1 MDQDTQGN
9 KGIIGNLDQVHRV
22 RIVNVSDLS
31 GNSSNLDNGVA
42 IETLKVMNSGEKV
55 AAVVETGVLNANIEG
70 LGSSERVASQGTSDR
85 KRIEESMNEG
95 TVANTINMVNGAVLE
110 TVIVMN
116 SGATSSVDGEN
127 KDLGAKNEELGLR
140 GGMINEET
148 RHGLGDGEVL
158 NQVERGRGWYS
169 SNSRAVLETLIAI
182 GPEETAGINGGNQRL
197 ELRGNEMRLSKGTM
211 DESEKKVS
219 KVGKSSCVVD
229 MTSGGGGTGGGGG
242 GFKDNCD
249 GERVC
254 RICHLSSEGLLD
266 ATDATATA
274 TTNSMDLIQIGCGCK
289 DDLGNAHVYCAETWF
304 KLKGNRICE
313 ICGETAMNIKGVGE
327 NAFLERR
334 FIRSTG
340 FSSESSGGC
349 WRGQPFCNFLLA
361 CLVIA
366 FVLPWFFRVKMF

>member
-9 KGIIGNLDQVHRV
+9 KGIIGNLDQVNRG
-22 RIVNVSDLS
+22 RIENVSDSS
-31 GNSSNLDNGVA
+31 GISSNLDKGVA
-42 IETLKVMNSGEKV
+42 IETLKVINSEEKV

-70 LGSSERVASQGTSDR
+70 LGSGERVASQGTGDR
-85 KRIEESMNEG
+85 KKIEESMNEG
-95 TVANTINMVNGAVLE
+95 TVTNTINMVNGAVLE

-116 SGATSSVDGEN
+116 LGTTSSVNGEN
-127 KDLGAKNEELGLR
+127 KDSGTKNEELGLR

-148 RHGLGDGEVL
+148 RHGLGDGDISIQAEP
-158 NQVERGRGWYS
+158 GSWYS
-169 SNSRAVLETLIAI
+169 SNSTGRVVLETLIAI
-182 GPEETAGINGGNQRL
+182 GPEENAGINGGNQRL
-197 ELRGNEMRLSKGTM
+197 EHRGIEMRLSKGSM
-211 DESEKKVS
+211 DESEKKA
-219 KVGKSSCVVD
+219 GKSSCVID
-229 MTSGGGGTGGGGG
+229 MTTGGDGTEGG

-254 RICHLSSEGLLD
+254 RICQLSSEGLLE

-289 DDLGNAHVYCAETWF
+289 DDLGCAHVYCAETWF

-313 ICGETAMNIKGVGE
+313 ICGETAMNIKVVGE
-327 NAFLERR
+327 NPFQERI

-349 WRGQPFCNFLLA
+349 WRGQPFCNFVMA
-361 CLVIA
+361 CLVIT
-366 FVLPWFFRVKMF
+366 FVFPWFFRMKIF

>member
-9 KGIIGNLDQVHRV
+9 KGIIGNLDQVYRG
-22 RIVNVSDLS
+22 RIVNASDLS

-42 IETLKVMNSGEKV
+42 IETLKVINSGEKV
-55 AAVVETGVLNANIEG
+55 AAVVETGVLNASIEG

-95 TVANTINMVNGAVLE
+95 TVANTIDMVNGAVLE

-140 GGMINEET
+140 CGMIDEET

-182 GPEETAGINGGNQRL
+182 GPEENAGINGGNQRL

-211 DESEKKVS
+211 DESEKKVI

-229 MTSGGGGTGGGGG
+229 MTSGGGGGTGGG

-254 RICHLSSEGLLD
+254 RICHLSSEGLLE
-266 ATDATATA
+266 ATDAIATA

-289 DDLGNAHVYCAETWF
+289 DDLGIAHVYCAETWF
-304 KLKGNRICE
+304 KLKGNR
-313 ICGETAMNIKGVGE
+313 
-327 NAFLERR
+327 
-334 FIRSTG
+334 
-340 FSSESSGGC
+340 
-349 WRGQPFCNFLLA
+349 
-361 CLVIA
+361 
-366 FVLPWFFRVKMF
+366 